1 MPYTHA
7 WDETQPLGSADPGT
21 IDDIFRQLKLDIRE
35 RMDSILDPAHNW
47 EGSGD
52 PIQLNLGIVG
62 AQTGAKI
69 YFPGSWVITANTA
82 SDDVHYD
89 YNNGNFHTNG
99 GGLAAIMGIK
109 IPKGMVV
116 KQVDMYTTAFSQ
128 DLVVTFN
135 KRAWGAGAPAVVATI
150 TNSTHGSPRI
160 DSTGVLGSP
169 ETIGDDIYW
178 LKFAPVGAG
187 TYDVYGIL
195 FTVDVSGVGVMV

>member
-1 MPYTHA
+1 MPYTRT

-21 IDDIFRQLKLDIRE
+21 IDDIFRALKVDIRE

-52 PIQLNLGIVG
+52 PIQINFGTIG
-62 AQTGAKI
+62 AATGAKI
-69 YFPGSWVITANTA
+69 YIPGLRCQAA
-82 SDDVHYD
+82 HQSDDVFYD

-99 GGLAAIMGIK
+99 ASLTASCPIK

-116 KQVDMYTTAFSQ
+116 TQVDMYTTAFSA
-128 DLVVTFN
+128 DLVVTFM
-135 KRAWGAGAPAVVATI
+135 KRGWGSGAASTVATI
-150 TNSTHGSPRI
+150 TNSTHGSARI

-178 LKFAPVGAG
+178 MKLTPSAGG
-187 TYDVYGIL
+187 TYDIYGFL
-195 FTVDVSGVGVMV
+195 FTVDVSGVGVMI